1 MQLTLDLTTDPSEE
15 AAEQI
20 AAPGLDRLPSEAAAS
35 LAEII
40 RAYRV
45 THLLGR
51 TGEPDLGDWS
61 DDPPG
66 VCGVHPHEHRR
77 PAVA

>member
-1 MQLTLDLTTDPSEE
+1 MQLTLDLTTDPSDA
-15 AAEQI
+15 AAEEV
-20 AAPGLDRLPSEAAAS
+20 AAPVLDRLPSQAAAS

-40 RAYRV
+40 RAYRAA
-45 THLLGR
+45 HRLGR
-51 TGEPDLGDWS
+51 TGERDLGEWS

-77 PAVA
+77 SAVA